1 MQEDDIQYMSEE
13 KLAEL
18 KNELAE
24 LKNVK
29 SVQLR
34 KRIDE
39 ARQMGD
45 LSENAEYHQARED
58 LSWALSRINE
68 IQSILSNAQII
79 TTASGN
85 NVSLGNSVKVEDKNG
100 KEKEFTIV
108 GAQEA
113 NPVLGKISNE
123 SPLGNALL
131 GKKKGDKVEINT
143 PGGVQ
148 IYKILKVS

>member
-1 MQEDDIQYMSEE
+1 MQDDIQYMSEE

-18 KNELAE
+18 KNELAD
-24 LKNVK
+24 LKNEK
-29 SVQLR
+29 SPQLR

-58 LSWALSRINE
+58 LAWALSRINE
-68 IQSILSNAQII
+68 IQAIMGNAEII
-79 TTASGN
+79 TASGSN
-85 NVSLGNSVKVEDKNG
+85 NTVSLGNLIKVEDKNG

-113 NPVLGKISNE
+113 NPLIGKISNE

-131 GKKKGDKVEINT
+131 GRKKGDKIEIST
-143 PGGVQ
+143 PGGIQV
-148 IYKILKVS
+148 YKILKIS

>member
-1 MQEDDIQYMSEE
+1 MQDDIQYMSEE

-18 KNELAE
+18 KKELIY
-24 LKNVK
+24 LKNEK
-29 SVQLR
+29 SIQLR

-58 LSWALSRINE
+58 LSWALSRVNE
-68 IQSILSNAQII
+68 IQSILGNAQII
-79 TTASGN
+79 VNTVGKG
-85 NVSLGNSVKVEDKNG
+85 VSLGSFVKVEDKSG

-113 NPVLGKISNE
+113 NPLIGKISNE

-131 GKKKGDKVEINT
+131 GKNKGDKVEINT
-143 PGGVQ
+143 PGGIQ
-148 IYKILKVS
+148 IYKILKVG